1 ELRNAANTKWNVDL
15 AEARTGIGGECL
27 PKDIKFLIN
36 AYPTTSLLH
45 SAIIANANYQAE
57 QTGKNTPTKTNQP
70 KEQ

>member
-36 AYPTTSLLH
+36 AYPTAPLLH
-45 SAIIANANYQAE
+45 GAIIQDSNYQAKLTP
-57 QTGKNTPTKTNQP
+57 QNTTAS
-70 KEQ
+70 